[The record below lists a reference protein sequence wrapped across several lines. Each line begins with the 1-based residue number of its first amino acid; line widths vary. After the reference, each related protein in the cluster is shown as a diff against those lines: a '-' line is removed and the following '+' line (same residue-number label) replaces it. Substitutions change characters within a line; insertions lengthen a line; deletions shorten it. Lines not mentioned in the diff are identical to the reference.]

1 MTCPICD
8 QKPANCDCTES
19 ERRQHSEIEDLE
31 EEIER
36 LRAERR
42 WIPVGERLPDIDPES
57 MLLVCV
63 QCEDGS
69 RSVDVARWRLD
80 ADGRP
85 SWGDICGSNQTI
97 YGWSNL
103 VVVAWMPMPEPP
115 EVT

>member
-1 MTCPICD
+1 MD
-8 QKPANCDCTES
+8 ES
-19 ERRQHSEIEDLE
+19 K
-31 EEIER
+31 
-36 LRAERR
+36 
-42 WIPVGERLPDIDPES
+42 WIPVAERLPDIDPES